1 MKCWRNILERI
12 VSVRTMAL
20 DFRGGQ
26 IESKD
31 GRSLGEVDS

>member
-1 MKCWRNILERI
+1 MKCCRGILERI
-12 VSVRTMAL
+12 VSVRTMAR

-31 GRSLGEVDS
+31 GRFPGEVGS